1 LKLLVR
7 TVNLHKSFPR
17 GRGEVEILH
26 GVNLDFAT
34 GEFAAVVGPSG
45 CGKSTL
51 LHLLGGLASPTAGE
65 VFIDGEDITAMNGSR
80 RTRFLRERIGF
91 VFQRFNLMPS
101 LSAYENVRLALSLRG
116 DGEARGEVNEI
127 LSVVGLSGKSDHR
140 PSELSMGE
148 EQRVAIARA
157 IVGGPKLLLADEPT
171 GNLDSQN
178 ARTVLELFRKIHGSG
193 TTIVMVTHN
202 EELSRSAD
210 RVVSMRDGRLL

>member
-1 LKLLVR
+1 MKLLVR

-17 GRGEVEILH
+17 GRGEIEILH

-34 GEFAAVVGPSG
+34 GEFVAVVGPSG

-91 VFQRFNLMPS
+91 VFQRFNLLPS
-101 LSAYENVRLALSLRG
+101 LSAYDNVRLALSLRG
-116 DGEARGEVNEI
+116 NGEARGEVNEI